1 MIIIRYSPIREE
13 SDGNVQD
20 GRLLQRCEGPF
31 FCILP
36 YAILTIKTLKNPAF
50 YTLLYIQV
58 RKSDDNSFL
67 SPTFFVILQPNNK
80 NILANMEQKNFKRTT
95 VTAALPYANGGVH
108 IGHLAGVYVPADIYV
123 RYLRLKKQDVVFIG
137 GSDEHG
143 VPVTIRAKKEGITVQ
158 EVVDRY
164 HNLIK
169 KSFEDFGISF
179 DIYSRTTSPT
189 HNKFASD
196 FFRTLY
202 DKGVLEEKVE
212 EQFCDEVTGEFL
224 TDRNIVGTC
233 PRCGAEGAYGDQCEK
248 CGATLSPEE
257 LINPTNKNNP
267 GHGLVKK
274 PTKNWYLPL
283 NKYQDWLKKWI
294 LEGHKEWRT
303 NVYGQCKSWLDMDL
317 QPRAMTRDLD
327 WGIPVPVEG
336 ADGKVLYVW
345 FDAPIGYV
353 SNTKELCDAHPEKWG
368 TWQKWW
374 QDPETRLVHFIGKD
388 NIVFHCIIFPTML
401 KAHGNYILPDNVPAN
416 EFLNLEDD
424 KISTSRNWAV
434 WLHEYLVDLP
444 GKQDVLR
451 YVLTANAPET
461 KDNNFTWKDFQER
474 NNSELVA
481 VYGNFVNR
489 ALQLTKKY
497 WGGVV
502 PACGELQEVDE
513 KAIAEF
519 KDVKEKV
526 EQYLNVFKFREAQ
539 KEAMNLA
546 RIGNRYITECEPWKV
561 WKTDPKR
568 VETILNISLQLVAN
582 LAIAF
587 EPFLPFS
594 SEKLRKMINMPNFE
608 WTQLGSTDLLK
619 AGTQLG
625 EPELLFEKIEDEV
638 IERQLQKLADTKKAN
653 EEASYQAAPIKPEV
667 SFDDFE
673 KLDIRVGHIL
683 NCEKVKKSKKLLKF
697 TIDDGSGVERTIC
710 SGIAAYYEPEQL
722 IGKDVLF
729 VANFAPRKMMGIES
743 QGMILSAVNFDGS
756 LNVTSLLGKVKPGS
770 QVG

>member
-1 MIIIRYSPIREE
+1 MEE
-13 SDGNVQD
+13 
-20 GRLLQRCEGPF
+20 
-31 FCILP
+31 
-36 YAILTIKTLKNPAF
+36 
-50 YTLLYIQV
+50 
-58 RKSDDNSFL
+58 
-67 SPTFFVILQPNNK
+67 NK
-80 NILANMEQKNFKRTT
+80 FKRTT

-123 RYLRLKKQDVVFIG
+123 RYLRLKKQEVMFIG

-143 VPVTIRAKKEGITVQ
+143 VPVTIRARKEGITVQ

-179 DIYSRTTSPT
+179 DIYSRTTSKI
-189 HNKFASD
+189 HHKFASD

-202 DKGVLEEKVE
+202 DKHELVEKTE

-274 PTKNWYLPL
+274 ATKNWYLPL
-283 NKYQDWLKKWI
+283 NKWQDWLKQWI
-294 LEGHKEWRT
+294 LEDHKEWRP

-336 ADGKVLYVW
+336 AEGKVLYVW
-345 FDAPIGYV
+345 FDAPIGYI
-353 SNTKELCDAHPEKWG
+353 SNTKELCDAQPEKWG
-368 TWQKWW
+368 TWQTWW
-374 QDPETRLVHFIGKD
+374 QDPTSRLVHFIGKD
-388 NIVFHCIIFPTML
+388 NIVFHCIVFPTML
-401 KAHGNYILPDNVPAN
+401 KAHGDYILPDNVPSN
-416 EFLNLEDD
+416 EFLNLEND

-434 WLHEYLVDLP
+434 WLHEYLVDFP

-461 KDNNFTWKDFQER
+461 KDNNFTWKDFQDR
-474 NNSELVA
+474 NNNELVA

-497 WGGVV
+497 FNGVV
-502 PACGELQEVDE
+502 PECGELQEVDLKTIE
-513 KAIAEF
+513 EF
-519 KDVKEKV
+519 KDVKQKV
-526 EQYLNVFKFREAQ
+526 EALLDTFKFRDAQ

-546 RIGNRYITECEPWKV
+546 RIGNKYITDCEPWHV
-561 WKTDPKR
+561 AKTDMER
-568 VETILNISLQLVAN
+568 VKTILYLSLQLVAN
-582 LAIAF
+582 LEIAF

-594 SEKLRKMINMPNFE
+594 SARLREMLNITDTD
-608 WTQLGSTDLLK
+608 WAQLGSTELLK
-619 AGTQLG
+619 PGHQLG
-625 EPELLFEKIEDEV
+625 TPALLFEKIEDEA
-638 IERQLQKLADTKKAN
+638 INAQLQKLEDTKKAN
-653 EEASYQAAPIKPEV
+653 EAANYVAVPIKENV
-667 SFDDFE
+667 DFDTFE
-673 KLDIRVGHIL
+673 KLDIRVGHIKD
-683 NCEKVKKSKKLLKF
+683 CQKVKKSKKLLQF
-697 TIDDGSGVERTIC
+697 TIDDGSGVDRTIL

-743 QGMILSAVNFDGS
+743 QGMILSAVNFDGT
-756 LNVTSLLGKVKPGS
+756 LNVTTVTGNVKPGS

>member
-1 MIIIRYSPIREE
+1 MEE
-13 SDGNVQD
+13 
-20 GRLLQRCEGPF
+20 
-31 FCILP
+31 
-36 YAILTIKTLKNPAF
+36 
-50 YTLLYIQV
+50 
-58 RKSDDNSFL
+58 
-67 SPTFFVILQPNNK
+67 
-80 NILANMEQKNFKRTT
+80 KNFKRTT

-123 RYLRLKKQDVVFIG
+123 RYLRLKKQEVMFIG

-143 VPVTIRAKKEGITVQ
+143 VPVTIRARKEGITTQ
-158 EVVDRY
+158 EAVDRY

-179 DIYSRTTSPT
+179 DIYSRTTSKI
-189 HNKFASD
+189 HHKFASD

-202 DKGVLEEKVE
+202 DKHELVEKTE

-274 PTKNWYLPL
+274 ATKNWYLPL
-283 NKYQDWLKKWI
+283 NKYQDWLKQWI
-294 LEGHKEWRT
+294 LEDHKEWRS

-336 ADGKVLYVW
+336 AEGKVLYVW
-345 FDAPIGYV
+345 FDAPIGYI

-368 TWQKWW
+368 TWQTWW
-374 QDPETRLVHFIGKD
+374 QDPSSRLIHFIGKD
-388 NIVFHCIIFPTML
+388 NIVFHCIVFPTML
-401 KAHGNYILPDNVPAN
+401 KAHGGYILPDNVPAN
-416 EFLNLEDD
+416 EFLNLEND

-434 WLHEYLVDLP
+434 WLHEYLVDFP

-461 KDNNFTWKDFQER
+461 KDNNFTWKDFQDR
-474 NNSELVA
+474 NNNELVA

-497 WGGVV
+497 FGGIV
-502 PACGELQEVDE
+502 PECGELQDVDR
-513 KAIAEF
+513 KAIEEF
-519 KDVKEKV
+519 KDVKQKV
-526 EQYLNVFKFREAQ
+526 ESLLDTFKFRDAQ

-546 RIGNRYITECEPWKV
+546 RIGNKYITDCEPWHV
-561 WKTDPKR
+561 AKTDMER
-568 VETILNISLQLVAN
+568 VKTILYISLQLVAN
-582 LAIAF
+582 LEIAF

-594 SEKLRKMINMPNFE
+594 SKKLREMLNVAETE
-608 WTQLGSTDLLK
+608 WDQLGSTELLK
-619 AGTQLG
+619 PGHQLG
-625 EPELLFEKIEDEV
+625 TPALLFEKIEDDA
-638 IERQLQKLADTKKAN
+638 INAQLQKLEDTKKAN
-653 EEASYQAAPIKPEV
+653 EAASYVAAPIKENV
-667 SFDDFE
+667 DFDTFE
-673 KLDIRVGHIL
+673 KLDIRVGHIKD
-683 NCEKVKKSKKLLKF
+683 CQKVKKSKKLLQF
-697 TIDDGSGVERTIC
+697 TIDDGSGVDRTIL

-743 QGMILSAVNFDGS
+743 QGMILSAVNFDGT
-756 LNVTSLLGKVKPGS
+756 LNVTSVLGNVKPGS

>member
-1 MIIIRYSPIREE
+1 MEE
-13 SDGNVQD
+13 
-20 GRLLQRCEGPF
+20 
-31 FCILP
+31 
-36 YAILTIKTLKNPAF
+36 
-50 YTLLYIQV
+50 
-58 RKSDDNSFL
+58 
-67 SPTFFVILQPNNK
+67 
-80 NILANMEQKNFKRTT
+80 KNFKRTT

-123 RYLRLKKQDVVFIG
+123 RYLRLKKKEVMFIG

-143 VPVTIRAKKEGITVQ
+143 VPVTIRARKEGITVQ

-179 DIYSRTTSPT
+179 DVYSRTTSKI
-189 HNKFASD
+189 HHKFASD

-202 DKGVLEEKVE
+202 DKGELVEKTE

-267 GHGLVKK
+267 GHGLIKK
-274 PTKNWYLPL
+274 ATKNWYLPL
-283 NKYQDWLKKWI
+283 NKWQDWLKQWI
-294 LEGHKEWRT
+294 LEDHKEWRP

-345 FDAPIGYV
+345 FDAPIGYI
-353 SNTKELCDAHPEKWG
+353 SNTKELCDAQPEKWG

-374 QDPETRLVHFIGKD
+374 QDPSSRLVHFIGKD
-388 NIVFHCIIFPTML
+388 NIVFHCIVFPTML
-401 KAHGNYILPDNVPAN
+401 KAHGDYILPDNVPAN
-416 EFLNLEDD
+416 EFLNLEND

-434 WLHEYLVDLP
+434 WLHEYLVDFP

-461 KDNNFTWKDFQER
+461 KDNNFTWKDFQDR
-474 NNSELVA
+474 NNNELVA

-497 WGGVV
+497 FNGIV
-502 PACGELQEVDE
+502 PECGELQDVDRA
-513 KAIAEF
+513 AIEEF
-519 KDVKEKV
+519 KDVKQKV
-526 EQYLNVFKFREAQ
+526 EALLDTFKFRDAQ

-546 RIGNRYITECEPWKV
+546 RIGNKYITDCEPWHV
-561 WKTDPKR
+561 AKTDMER
-568 VETILNISLQLVAN
+568 VKTILYISLQLVAN
-582 LAIAF
+582 LEIAF

-594 SEKLRKMINMPNFE
+594 SAKLREMLNIKNTD
-608 WTQLGSTDLLK
+608 WAQLGSTELLK
-619 AGTQLG
+619 PGHQLG
-625 EPELLFEKIEDEV
+625 TPALLFEKIEDDA
-638 IERQLQKLADTKKAN
+638 INAQLQKLEDTKKAN
-653 EEASYQAAPIKPEV
+653 EAASYVAAPVKENV
-667 SFDDFE
+667 DFDTFE
-673 KLDIRVGHIL
+673 KLDIRVGHIKD
-683 NCEKVKKSKKLLKF
+683 CQKVKKSKKLLQF
-697 TIDDGSGVERTIC
+697 TIDDGSGTDRTIL

-743 QGMILSAVNFDGS
+743 QGMILSAVNFDGK
-756 LNVTSLLGKVKPGS
+756 LNVTSVLGEVKPGS

>member
-1 MIIIRYSPIREE
+1 MEE
-13 SDGNVQD
+13 
-20 GRLLQRCEGPF
+20 
-31 FCILP
+31 
-36 YAILTIKTLKNPAF
+36 KK
-50 YTLLYIQV
+50 
-58 RKSDDNSFL
+58 
-67 SPTFFVILQPNNK
+67 
-80 NILANMEQKNFKRTT
+80 FKRTT

-143 VPVTIRAKKEGITVQ
+143 VPITIRAKKEGITPQDVC
-158 EVVDRY
+158 DRY
-164 HNLIK
+164 HTIIK
-169 KSFEDFGISF
+169 DSFKEFGISF
-179 DIYSRTTSPT
+179 DIYSRTTSET
-189 HNKFASD
+189 HHKFASD
-196 FFRTLY
+196 FFKKLY
-202 DKGVLEEKVE
+202 DEGKLVEKE
-212 EQFCDEVTGEFL
+212 SEQLYDPEAKQFL
-224 TDRNIVGTC
+224 ADRYVMGTC
-233 PRCGAEGAYGDQCEK
+233 PKCGNPNAYGDQCEK
-248 CGATLSPEE
+248 CGSDLSPME
-257 LINPTNKNNP
+257 LIDPHSTISGAKP
-267 GHGLVKK
+267 EVKK
-274 PTKNWYLPL
+274 TKNWYLPL
-283 NKYQDWLKKWI
+283 NNYQEWLKQWI
-294 LEGHKEWRT
+294 LEDHKEWRS

-336 ADGKVLYVW
+336 AEGKVLYVW

-353 SNTKELCDAHPEKWG
+353 SNTKELCEKEPEKWG

-388 NIVFHCIIFPTML
+388 NIVFHCVIFPTML
-401 KAHGNYILPDNVPAN
+401 KAHGDYILPDNVPAN
-416 EFLNLEDD
+416 EFLNLEND

-434 WLHEYLVDLP
+434 WLDEYLKDFP

-497 WGGVV
+497 WNGVV
-502 PACGELQEVDE
+502 PACGELLDVDK
-513 KAIAEF
+513 KAIEEF
-519 KDVKEKV
+519 ENVKAKV
-526 EQYLNVFKFREAQ
+526 ENYLNVFKFREAQ
-539 KEAMNLA
+539 FEAMNLA

-594 SEKLRKMINMPNFE
+594 SNDLRNMLNMESFE
-608 WTQLGSTDLLK
+608 WEQLGSTELLK
-619 AGTQLG
+619 AGDQLG
-625 EPELLFEKIEDEV
+625 EPHLLFEKIEDDA
-638 IERQLQKLADTKKAN
+638 IQAQLDKLAATKAANESAAAAKDYKAN
-653 EEASYQAAPIKPEV
+653 PIKPNVAFE
-667 SFDDFE
+667 DFE
-673 KLDIRVGHIL
+673 KLDIRVGHIKD
-683 NCEKVKKSKKLLKF
+683 CQKVKKSNKLLQF
-697 TIDDGSGVERTIC
+697 TIDDGSGVDRTIL
-710 SGIAAYYEPEQL
+710 SGIAKFYEPEQL

-729 VANFAPRKMMGIES
+729 VANFEPRKMMGIES

-756 LNVTSLLGKVKPGS
+756 LNVTTTLGEVMPGS
-770 QVG
+770 EVG

>member
-1 MIIIRYSPIREE
+1 MEE
-13 SDGNVQD
+13 
-20 GRLLQRCEGPF
+20 
-31 FCILP
+31 
-36 YAILTIKTLKNPAF
+36 
-50 YTLLYIQV
+50 
-58 RKSDDNSFL
+58 
-67 SPTFFVILQPNNK
+67 NK
-80 NILANMEQKNFKRTT
+80 FKRTT

-123 RYLRLKKQDVVFIG
+123 RYLRLKKQEVMFIG

-143 VPVTIRAKKEGITVQ
+143 VPVTIRARKEGITVQ

-169 KSFEDFGISF
+169 KSFEEFGISF
-179 DIYSRTTSPT
+179 DIYSRTTSKI
-189 HNKFASD
+189 HHKFASD

-202 DKGVLEEKVE
+202 DKHELVEKTE

-248 CGATLSPEE
+248 CGATLSPDE

-274 PTKNWYLPL
+274 ATKNWYLPL
-283 NKYQDWLKKWI
+283 NKWQDWLKQWI
-294 LEGHKEWRT
+294 LEDHKEWRP

-336 ADGKVLYVW
+336 AEGKVLYVW
-345 FDAPIGYV
+345 FDAPIGYI
-353 SNTKELCDAHPEKWG
+353 SNTKELCDAQPEKWG
-368 TWQKWW
+368 PWQKWW
-374 QDPETRLVHFIGKD
+374 QDPSSRLIHFIGKD
-388 NIVFHCIIFPTML
+388 NIVFHCIVFPTML
-401 KAHGNYILPDNVPAN
+401 KAHGDYILPDNVPSN
-416 EFLNLEDD
+416 EFLNLEND

-434 WLHEYLVDLP
+434 WLHEYLVDFP
-444 GKQDVLR
+444 DKQDVLR

-461 KDNNFTWKDFQER
+461 KDNNFTWKDFQDR
-474 NNSELVA
+474 NNNELVA

-497 WGGVV
+497 FNGVV
-502 PACGELQEVDE
+502 PECGELQEVDR
-513 KAIAEF
+513 KAIEEF
-519 KDVKEKV
+519 KDVKQKV
-526 EQYLNVFKFREAQ
+526 EALLDTFKFRDAQ

-546 RIGNRYITECEPWKV
+546 RIGNKYITDCEPWHV
-561 WKTDPKR
+561 AKTDMER
-568 VETILNISLQLVAN
+568 VKTILYLSLQLVAN
-582 LAIAF
+582 LEIAF

-594 SEKLRKMINMPNFE
+594 SARLREMLNITDTD
-608 WTQLGSTDLLK
+608 WAQLGSTELLK
-619 AGTQLG
+619 PGHQLG
-625 EPELLFEKIEDEV
+625 TPALLFEKIEDEA
-638 IERQLQKLADTKKAN
+638 IEAQLKKLEDTKKAN
-653 EEASYQAAPIKPEV
+653 EAANYVAAPVKENV
-667 SFDDFE
+667 DFDTFE
-673 KLDIRVGHIL
+673 KLDIRVGHIKD
-683 NCEKVKKSKKLLKF
+683 CQKVKKSKKLLQF
-697 TIDDGSGVERTIC
+697 TIDDGSGVDRTIL

-743 QGMILSAVNFDGS
+743 QGMILSAVNFDGT
-756 LNVTSLLGKVKPGS
+756 LNVTTVTGNVKPGS